1 MPNSPVF
8 RKDYAAPAHAVD
20 KVDLTIAI
28 YDDRAVVT
36 ARLET
41 RQLAR
46 KNTPLVLKGGPGM
59 QLDAISVDGS
69 ALNPDDLDPSS
80 GEISVPV
87 GKQSVVETVT
97 TINPYENT
105 TLEGL
110 YLSGDMLCT
119 QCEPEGF
126 RHITWHPDR
135 PDVMGVYTTRI
146 EAPKRFPVLLA
157 NGNCID
163 KGDLGAD
170 RHFVTWHDPYPKPSY
185 LFAMVAGDL
194 EEASD
199 SFTTMD
205 GRQVALKIF
214 VEHGNAHRTGH
225 AMESLKKSM
234 KWDEEVYGL
243 AYDLDIF
250 MIVAVSHFN
259 MGAMENKGLNIFNS
273 KFILADDETASDDDL
288 ERVEGI
294 VAHEYFHN
302 WTGNRITCRDWF
314 QLTLKEGLTVYRD
327 QEFTADM
334 HSRGVK
340 RADDVALLR
349 AIQFPE
355 DSGPTAHPIRPEE
368 YSEINNFY
376 TPTVY
381 EKGAEVIRMIAAIL
395 GHDGFMKGMKRYV
408 ERHDGAAVTCEDFI
422 AAMEDA
428 NNADLGQFRRWYE
441 QAGTPRLRIDRS
453 HDLASGELTLH
464 LRQTLPETAAE
475 TPRKPLVMPISLGLV
490 GEDGADLPVRIKGRN
505 HADDDH
511 QATVILDQHEAHI
524 TLTDVPEGAV
534 PSYLRGFS
542 APVILDDDLTT
553 ADRLTLL
560 AGDSDAFG
568 RWDAGQSLMLNTLK
582 AIIDG
587 ADHRDEGLDSLGRGI
602 AAMLADDR
610 LDGAE
615 KARILKLPSQSI
627 MEGMLETPDPLV
639 VFDARDRMLTALAG
653 HLAPL
658 TEAGLAAFQGRED
671 ELTAQ
676 ERALYARFI
685 ILAVKAGSDDA
696 QHHALAMSRSR
707 NMTISEAGLAALN
720 QTDGAIRAEALADF
734 AERWAENSLVMEK
747 WFALESS
754 APLVSTPAHC
764 ETLMEHPAFDSNN
777 PNKLRSVLS
786 VFGMINTRHFHADDG
801 SGYRFLARHIGQ
813 IDARNPQIAARMAL
827 PLTRFGRYGD
837 DRQAL
842 IKGALANLKTLE
854 NISSDLSE
862 VIGKALKQ

>member
-1 MPNSPVF
+1 MAASPVF
-8 RKDYAAPAHAVD
+8 RADYAAPDHAVD
-20 KVDLTIAI
+20 QVDLTVAI
-28 YDDRAVVT
+28 HDDRAVVS
-36 ARLET
+36 ARLSV
-41 RQLAR
+41 RQLA
-46 KNTPLVLKGGPGM
+46 KQTTPLILKGGAGM
-59 QLDAISVDGS
+59 RLDAISVDGE
-69 ALNPDDLDPSS
+69 ALNPEDFDTAS
-80 GEISVPV
+80 GEIAVPV
-87 GKQSVVETVT
+87 AAASVVETVT

-146 EAPKRFPVLLA
+146 EAPRRFPVLLA
-157 NGNCID
+157 NGNLVD
-163 KGDLGAD
+163 SGALDAD
-170 RHFVTWHDPYPKPSY
+170 RHFTVWHDPFPKPSY

-199 SFTTMD
+199 NFTTMD
-205 GRQVALKIF
+205 GRHVDLKIF
-214 VEHGNAHRTGH
+214 VEHGNAARTRH

-234 KWDEEVYGL
+234 KWDEQVYGL

-273 KFILADDETASDDDL
+273 KFILADEQTASDDDL

-381 EKGAEVIRMIAAIL
+381 EKGAEVIRMLDCML
-395 GHDGFMKGMKRYV
+395 GQDGFMKGMRLYV

-422 AAMEDA
+422 KAFEDA
-428 NNADLGQFRRWYE
+428 NDTDLTQFRRWYE
-441 QAGTPRLRIDRS
+441 QAGTPKLKIDRS
-453 HDLASGELTLH
+453 YDPASGELTLSM
-464 LRQTLPETAAE
+464 RQSLPETAAE
-475 TPRKPLVMPISLGLV
+475 TPRQTLVIPVSLGLV
-490 GEDGADLPVRIKGRN
+490 GADGNDVPIRIKGSN
-505 HADDDH
+505 QPAED
-511 QATVILDQHEAHI
+511 ASVTIVLDRHEDQV
-524 TLTDVPEGAV
+524 TLVDVPEDAV

-542 APVILDDDLTT
+542 APVMLKDDLST

-568 RWDAGQSLMLNTLK
+568 RWDAGQALMLDTVR
-582 AIIDG
+582 AMASD
-587 ADHRDEGLDSLGRGI
+587 AAERDSLIESLGAGL

-627 MEGMLETPDPLV
+627 MEGMMEVPDPV
-639 VFDARDRMLTALAG
+639 VIFDIRQKMMHDIG
-653 HLAPL
+653 NHLAEVMAPL
-658 TEAGLAAFQGRED
+658 LADFRSQPRK
-671 ELTAQ
+671 LTSQ
-676 ERALYARFI
+676 ERALYGRLIA
-685 ILAVKAGSDDA
+685 LAVKADIDDA
-696 QHHALAMSRSR
+696 QDHALELSSNA
-707 NMTISEAGLAALN
+707 NMTLAEAGIAALN
-720 QTDGAIRAEALADF
+720 QTAGDNRSAALAAF
-734 AERWAENSLVMEK
+734 AEKWAENSLVMEK
-747 WFALESS
+747 WFAFEAS
-754 APLVSTPAHC
+754 APLVSTPEHC
-764 ETLMEHPAFDSNN
+764 EALMEHPAFDANN

-786 VFGMINTRHFHADDG
+786 VFGMLNTVHFHANDG
-801 SGYRFLARHIGQ
+801 SGYRFLARHIGR

-827 PLTRFGRYGD
+827 PLSRFGRYD
-837 DRQAL
+837 ESRQAL
-842 IKGALANLKTLE
+842 IKGALAHLKSLDD
-854 NISSDLSE
+854 ISSDLSE
-862 VIGKALKQ
+862 VINKALKK